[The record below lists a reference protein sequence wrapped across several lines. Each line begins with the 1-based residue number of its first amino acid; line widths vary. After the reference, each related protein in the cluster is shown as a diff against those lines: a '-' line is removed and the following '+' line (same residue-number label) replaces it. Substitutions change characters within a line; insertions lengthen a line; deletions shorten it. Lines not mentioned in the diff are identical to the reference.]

1 MGHVFEDHKLMGYS
15 TVATKP
21 FGTLLDGFIPNP
33 GVGFNGLA
41 IDPST
46 TTVSERVGTDR
57 HFPSNP
63 VPLLPILVNLIQT
76 PLASR

>member
-1 MGHVFEDHKLMGYS
+1 M
-15 TVATKP
+15 P
-21 FGTLLDGFIPNP
+21 FITLLEGLIQDPR
-33 GVGFNGLA
+33 VGFDDLA

-46 TTVSERVGTDR
+46 TTTVSERVRTDR
-57 HFPSNP
+57 HFLSNP